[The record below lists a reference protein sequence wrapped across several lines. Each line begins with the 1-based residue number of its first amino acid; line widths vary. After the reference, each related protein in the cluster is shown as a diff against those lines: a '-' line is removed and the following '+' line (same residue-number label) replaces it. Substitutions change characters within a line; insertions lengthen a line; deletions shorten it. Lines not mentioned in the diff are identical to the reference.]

1 LQLPPRLPGLTLPS
15 SACTTSS
22 FLKLAEGNQA
32 AQTITASQINGYNAI
47 KVPEKA
53 QPSSKRTTL
62 PVMIREEAA
71 FMDYDF
77 GLCSNQI
84 EL

>member
-15 SACTTSS
+15 LAGTTSS

-32 AQTITASQINGYNAI
+32 ISAGQMNGYNAF
-47 KVPEKA
+47 KVSERA
-53 QPSSKRTTL
+53 QPACKRTIL
-62 PVMIREEAA
+62 PVIVREEAVL
-71 FMDYDF
+71 MDYDF